1 MAFKNIN
8 NSSTTEIVIDQIKNE
23 IINDELKPGEKLPSE
38 RKLAEILGVSR
49 TAIREAIQALSF
61 SGYLDVKQGKG
72 AYVTEN
78 AKKYD
83 EVSKLLSNISDY
95 SLASLMEVR
104 EMLEG
109 EFVRL
114 ATLRATDEEIEQISK
129 AYISMKEA
137 DDIRGFV
144 REDLKFHLSIAKA
157 THNPLMNTL
166 MKVFGQMLHKE
177 TNEIVEQSIKTRNHT
192 LKVTEKLVEAI
203 KNRDEAKAREFMAD
217 HIRIINNAI
226 DLSDKEVN

>member
-8 NSSTTEIVIDQIKNE
+8 NSSTTEMVIEQIKNE
-23 IINDELKPGEKLPSE
+23 IITDQLKAGEKLPSE
-38 RKLAEILGVSR
+38 RRLAELLGVSR
-49 TAIREAIQALSF
+49 TAIREAIQALSY

-78 AKKYD
+78 AKTYD
-83 EVSKLLSNISDY
+83 EVSNLLSTISDY
-95 SLASLMEVR
+95 SLTSLMEVR

-109 EFVRL
+109 EIVRL
-114 ATLRATDEEIEQISK
+114 ATLRATAEEIQQIDQ
-129 AYISMKEA
+129 AYKSMKEI

-177 TNEIVEQSIKTRNHT
+177 TNKIVEQSIKTRNHT
-192 LKVTEKLVEAI
+192 LRVTEELVEAI
-203 KNRDEAKAREFMAD
+203 KNRDEVKSKSLMTD
-217 HIRIINNAI
+217 HIRIINQAI

>member
-8 NSSTTEIVIDQIKNE
+8 NSSTTEMVIEQIKNE
-23 IINDELKPGEKLPSE
+23 IITEELKTGEKLPSE
-38 RKLAEILGVSR
+38 RKLAELLGVSR
-49 TAIREAIQALSF
+49 TSIREAIQALSY

-95 SLASLMEVR
+95 SLTSLMEVR

-114 ATLRATDEEIEQISK
+114 ATLRANEEEIQQIVD
-129 AYISMKEA
+129 AYKSMEEI

-144 REDLKFHLSIAKA
+144 REDLKFHLAIAKA

-166 MKVFGQMLHKE
+166 MKVFGEMLHKE

-192 LKVTEKLVEAI
+192 LRVTEKLVEAI
-203 KNRDEAKAREFMAD
+203 KNRDEAAARKLMVD
-217 HIRIINNAI
+217 HIKIINNAI
-226 DLSDKEVN
+226 DLSDKEAN

>member
-8 NSSTTEIVIDQIKNE
+8 NSSTTEMVIEQIKDE
-23 IINDELKPGEKLPSE
+23 IISDALKSGDKLPSE
-38 RKLAEILGVSR
+38 RKLAELLGVSR
-49 TAIREAIQALSF
+49 TAIREAIQALSY
-61 SGYLDVKQGKG
+61 SGYLDVRQGKG

-78 AKKYD
+78 AKTYN
-83 EVSKLLSNISDY
+83 EVSNLLSNISDY
-95 SLASLMEVR
+95 SLTSLMEVR

-109 EFVRL
+109 EIVRL
-114 ATLRATDEEIEQISK
+114 ATLRATDEEIQQITDDFK
-129 AYISMKEA
+129 SMKEV
-137 DDIRGFV
+137 DDVRGFV

-177 TNEIVEQSIKTRNHT
+177 TNKIVEQSIKTRNHT
-192 LKVTEKLVEAI
+192 LRVTEKLVAAI
-203 KNRDEAKAREFMAD
+203 KSRDETKAKNLMAD
-217 HIRIINNAI
+217 HIRIINQAI